1 MTVVEPPDHTLPG
14 DFGRVTTDGM
24 LVIGGRAT
32 ELINIGGNKIAPER
46 FEDIIR
52 QCDGVKDAAVFT
64 VDIQSTLP
72 QTWAAIVA
80 DGTVNIEDIIRRCAS
95 TPLIG
100 APTVVRIVSSI
111 PRNSTGKILRDQLRR
126 ELTRPG
132 G

>member
-1 MTVVEPPDHTLPG
+1 MTLVEPPDHVLPG
-14 DFGRVTTDGM
+14 DFGRVMDNGM
-24 LVIGGRAT
+24 LVVSGRIQ

-52 QCDGVKDAAVFT
+52 QCAGVKDAAVFS

-80 DGTVNIEDIIRRCAS
+80 DHTANIEEIIKRCS
-95 TPLIG
+95 ETPLIG
-100 APTVVRIVSSI
+100 APTVIRIVSI